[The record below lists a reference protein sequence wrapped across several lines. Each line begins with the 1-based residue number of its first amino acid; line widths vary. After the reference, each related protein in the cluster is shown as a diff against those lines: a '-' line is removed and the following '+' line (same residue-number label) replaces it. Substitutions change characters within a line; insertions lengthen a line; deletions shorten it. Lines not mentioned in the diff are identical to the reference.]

1 MGYMSYMGN
10 SQPFQ
15 LPAFY
20 LPHPARLNPH
30 LEQARV
36 HSKAWAREMT
46 MIEGSGIWDEAT
58 FDAHDYALLCAYT
71 HPDADASQLDLVTDW
86 YVWVFF
92 FDDHFL
98 EHYKRTGDWP
108 GARDYLYRLRAFMPL
123 GEQRSYPE
131 PENQIERG
139 LADLWERT
147 VAYMTGAWRE
157 RFALSTQQLLEDCLW
172 ELANISGNR
181 IPNPVEYIEMRRRVG
196 GAPWSAGLVEFVTA
210 EVPARVALTRP
221 LRVLRDCFSDGVHL
235 RNDLFSYQRE
245 TEQEGEVNNGVLV
258 VERFLDCGTQQAA
271 ETVNNSLTS
280 RLQQFENTTFTELP
294 PLFAEHGLTPGECAA
309 VLSYAKGLQDW
320 QSGGHEW
327 HMRSSRYMNKEADPE
342 VHIGLTLATTRR
354 FQAHAHVPHRV
365 GPTELP
371 AFYMPYS
378 SQISP
383 HLHRARV
390 NTLEWSARVGFIDN
404 VIWTRDMLAGFDF
417 ALCASIIHWAATPD
431 ELDLSTQWL
440 TWGTYADD
448 YFPALFGE
456 RRDYAGAKL
465 FVDRIPMFLPLTG
478 EPVPPPLN
486 AVETG
491 LADLWQRTTVSMTP
505 QMRQRF
511 RDVIVEMTDSWLWE
525 LANHMQNRI
534 PDPVDYLEMRRK
546 TFGANFT
553 LSLSRLTQ
561 GIALPDELFQ
571 TRTVSSL
578 DSSAS
583 DYSCLINDIFSY
595 QKEIE
600 VEGEL
605 NNAVLVI
612 ENFLGSTP
620 KQAITIAN
628 DLMTARIRQF
638 EHVAATELDAL
649 AEEFALD
656 SQGVKALEGYVAHHR
671 DWMAGVLKWH
681 QLTRRYPEAEK
692 NSRPARLL
700 TGLGHSA
707 SIVPRLLA
715 NSAW

>member
-1 MGYMSYMGN
+1 MGN

-131 PENQIERG
+131 PENQIEHG

-147 VAYMTGAWRE
+147 VPYMTGAWRE

-342 VHIGLTLATTRR
+342 VHIGLTLATARR
-354 FQAHAHVPHRV
+354 FQAHAHVPHQV

-465 FVDRIPMFLPLTG
+465 FVDRIPLFLPLTG

-491 LADLWQRTTVSMTP
+491 LADLWRRTTVSMTP

-511 RDVIVEMTDSWLWE
+511 REVIVEMTDSWLWE

-620 KQAITIAN
+620 KQAIAIAN

-656 SQGVKALEGYVAHHR
+656 SQGVKTLEGYVAHHR